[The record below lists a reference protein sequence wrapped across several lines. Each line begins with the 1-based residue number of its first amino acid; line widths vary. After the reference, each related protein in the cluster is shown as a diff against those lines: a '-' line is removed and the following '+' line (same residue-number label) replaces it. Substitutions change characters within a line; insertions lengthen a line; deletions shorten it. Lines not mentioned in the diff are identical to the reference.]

1 MDQRYVF
8 AIIAFLSIVIMLC
21 VFAYLGINSE
31 VTHALIGLL
40 GMILGILT
48 GVGIDRKVMKTPEKG
63 Y

>member
-21 VFAYLGINSE
+21 VFAYLGINGE

-40 GMILGILT
+40 GMILGIL
-48 GVGIDRKVMKTPEKG
+48 P
-63 Y
+63 